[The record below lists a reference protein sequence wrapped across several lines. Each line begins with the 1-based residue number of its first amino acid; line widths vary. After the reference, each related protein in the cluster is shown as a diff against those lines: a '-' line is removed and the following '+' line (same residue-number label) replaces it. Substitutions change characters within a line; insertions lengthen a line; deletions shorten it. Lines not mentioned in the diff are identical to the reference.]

1 MINNLESDLRETCE
15 NVSKSGFVCAE
26 KSHDEINL

>member
-15 NVSKSGFVCAE
+15 HVSKSGFVCAE
-26 KSHDEINL
+26 KSR